1 MNQLLCTYYSIGNT
15 LSLLLL
21 VRHAILIDFTYDH
34 LLRYY
39 SSRIISPVSNVGST
53 LSSFAIIS
61 ASF

>member
-15 LSLLLL
+15 LSLLL
-21 VRHAILIDFTYDH
+21 VRHAVLIDFTYDH

-39 SSRIISPVSNVGST
+39 SSRIVSPGSNVGST
-53 LSSFAIIS
+53 LSSFTIIS